1 MTADLKSRVAKLP
14 TTTGVYFFLDRKGK
28 ILYIGK
34 ATNLRARVRSYFA
47 PKIEEKRSPLIAKMI
62 EEARDIRVEKTDS
75 VLEALILESALIKK
89 FEPPFNTDEKD
100 QKSWNWVVITNE
112 EFPRVLVM
120 RERELQALSFK
131 LKASFGPYTNG
142 TQLKEALKIV
152 RKIFPFRDRCSP
164 PKTSSEQLSERD
176 WRESEGIF
184 QPACRRGRQKNTPFA
199 KKKFSGGG
207 CFNRQLGLCP
217 GVCTGEISAKDY
229 ARNIRHIILFFQGK
243 KRRLITELTKEMKS
257 FAKARDFE
265 NADKTK
271 RQIFALQHIQDISLI
286 RDSQLVTHNSNFR
299 IEAYDIAHTS
309 GQGMVGVMVVLEN
322 GEPSKG
328 QYRMFKI
335 KNQSGADDTR
345 ALREVLERR
354 LKHSE
359 WPLPDLIVADGGIA
373 QLNTAIETL
382 KNSNLPAE
390 EAGMETRPP
399 MRRGLKDKE
408 REEKKIA
415 VVAVTKDEKHKPKE
429 IIGMETSPTDS
440 FWRGSKDGKIIELEK
455 QILLANSEAHRFAL
469 SFHKKLRAKAFL
481 PT

>member
-62 EEARDIRVEKTDS
+62 EEARGIRVEKTDS

-184 QPACRRGRQKNTPFA
+184 QQKNTPFA
-199 KKKFSGGG
+199 KKKFSGEG
-207 CFNRQLGLCP
+207 CFNKQLGLCP
-217 GVCTGEISAKDY
+217 GVCTGEISAKNY

-243 KRRLITELTKEMKS
+243 KKRLITELTKEMKS

-286 RDSQLVTHNSNFR
+286 KNPRLRAQSSKLPVFR

-309 GQGMVGVMVVLEN
+309 GQGMVGVMVVVEN
-322 GEPSKG
+322 GEPNKG

-335 KNQSGADDTR
+335 KNQSGADDTK

-359 WPLPDLIVADGGIA
+359 WQFPNLIVVDGGVA
-373 QLNTAIETL
+373 QLNTAQKI
-382 KNSNLPAE
+382 
-390 EAGMETRPP
+390 
-399 MRRGLKDKE
+399 LKDG
-408 REEKKIA
+408 KIKRWKDIKI
-415 VVAVTKDEKHKPKE
+415 VAVTKDEKHKPKE
-429 IIGMETSPTDS
+429 ILALS
-440 FWRGSKDGKIIELEK
+440 SKL
-455 QILLANSEAHRFAL
+455 QAFSYSILLANSEAHRFAL

-481 PT
+481 PKKQ